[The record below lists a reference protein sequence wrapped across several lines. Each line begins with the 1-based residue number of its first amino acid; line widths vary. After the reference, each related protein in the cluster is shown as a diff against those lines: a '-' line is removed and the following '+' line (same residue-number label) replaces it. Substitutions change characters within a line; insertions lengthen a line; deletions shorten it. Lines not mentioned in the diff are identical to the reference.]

1 MRMRSK
7 VWFFYRRIP
16 FIALALLF
24 AASLSFGSGSVGGGG
39 GISQFGQTYKQG
51 KVIFFQKVACDRAEC
66 TIKKSDLNAALAGDL
81 VASLRSRDELK
92 AEESQADKA
101 VANLV
106 GNEIE
111 KVEHYLSR
119 RFRL

>member
-1 MRMRSK
+1 MKNKVQFFHRS
-7 VWFFYRRIP
+7 VP
-16 FIALALLF
+16 LIALALLF

-66 TIKKSDLNAALAGDL
+66 TIKKSDLNATLAREL
-81 VASLRSRDELK
+81 VASLRSKDELK
-92 AEESQADKA
+92 TEESPADKA

>member
-1 MRMRSK
+1 MKNTRFKIFS
-7 VWFFYRRIP
+7 RRLP
-16 FIALALLF
+16 FVAVTLLF
-24 AASLSFGSGSVGGGG
+24 AASPSFGSGSVGGGG

-66 TIKKSDLNAALAGDL
+66 TIKKSDLDAALAREL
-81 VASLRSRDELK
+81 VASLRSKDELK
-92 AEESQADKA
+92 AEESPTDKA

-119 RFRL
+119 RFKL

>member
-1 MRMRSK
+1 MKNK
-7 VWFFYRRIP
+7 VEFYNRRIP
-16 FIALALLF
+16 FIVLALLF
-24 AASLSFGSGSVGGGG
+24 AAVFSYGSGSVGGGG

-66 TIKKSDLNAALAGDL
+66 TITKSDLNATLAREL

-92 AEESQADKA
+92 AEETPADKA